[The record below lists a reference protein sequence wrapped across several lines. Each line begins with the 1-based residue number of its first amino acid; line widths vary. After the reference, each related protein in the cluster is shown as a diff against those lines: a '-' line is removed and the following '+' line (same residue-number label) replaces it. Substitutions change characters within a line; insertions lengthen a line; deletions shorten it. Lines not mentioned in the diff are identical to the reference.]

1 MDHHRPS
8 TALFDVYLRLRPS
21 SALDKERFLDVEQ
34 TDANTPP
41 THITIKPPANDQRK
55 RAVERFAFT
64 RVFEEHAGQRELFE
78 STGVLPLVEGV
89 LGAPGREGRD
99 GLVATLGVTG
109 SGKSHTILGSKSQRG
124 ITQLTLDVLFQQ
136 TAPYLADIDTSHTVY
151 PSLCAADASEA
162 NLLPAAHFL
171 DSIYSGDA
179 SGALSRA
186 TTPALVRSSD
196 WPLPSS
202 LYTLPPAFSPP
213 PLNESVSSNVAR
225 PSTALFDRLYYPSL
239 SKYQSPQQQPRSPLS
254 FSPTKSTVKPI
265 SKFAHVT
272 RSIAKF
278 AHLPSAQE
286 TSFLSAPSS
295 KRYMPRVSTLPQY
308 PPVDDINLAIDTS
321 AEYAI
326 VISMYEVYNDRIFDL
341 LTPSTT
347 STSTTTSKTGP
358 QKRRALLFKST
369 EASPDRKLVAGLR
382 KVICSTLDQA
392 LLVLET
398 GLQERRIAGTGT
410 NAASSRSHGFFC
422 TEVKKR
428 HRGTSSTS
436 HHHALPAGPWT
447 SSTLTLVDLAGSER
461 ARTAKTAGATLAEA
475 GKINESLMYL
485 GQCMQMQADNAHVT
499 TAGSGNLNLVPF
511 RQCKLTELLFSN
523 SLATHHSHQPHA
535 HKSPQKAIMI
545 VTADPLGDFNATS
558 QILRYSALARE
569 VTVPRIPSVT
579 STILASTAAAKMGN
593 GYFNGRTTPSAF
605 HEELDAAL
613 ATISALRDELS
624 VAQLLLAE
632 ERQRRVEAETSW
644 TATEQRVEAVEAEV
658 REEVWGEFE
667 ARLALEQ
674 RRWRAGREA
683 EMDAQDEH
691 LDRKL
696 ELLTQNL
703 AVWEDETAEGK
714 ENASPGGSSER
725 DVEEEEEA
733 GEDLD
738 YPSVSPFDV
747 ANNRLSP
754 NKKSAVDAPL
764 APGTPAA
771 HLQARNSLLTKEMF
785 ALEDD
790 NRALRERMA
799 AMERAGEGRREQ
811 LRSPSKKMR
820 VLKTPSRK
828 WEGSGVGLDG
838 F

>member
-1 MDHHRPS
+1 MDHHKPS
-8 TALFDVYLRLRPS
+8 TALFDVFLRLRPS
-21 SALDKERFLDVEQ
+21 SAIDKERFLDVEQ
-34 TDANTPP
+34 TEAGEAP
-41 THITIKPPANDQRK
+41 THITIKPPANDLRK

-64 RVFEEHAGQRELFE
+64 RVFEEHAGQRELLE

-124 ITQLTLDVLFQQ
+124 ITQLALDVLFQQ
-136 TAPYLADIDTSHTVY
+136 TAPYLADVDRHPNVY
-151 PSLCAADASEA
+151 PSLCAADVSEA

-186 TTPALVRSSD
+186 TTPALVRSQSA
-196 WPLPSS
+196 LPST
-202 LYTLPPAFSPP
+202 LYTLPGAFPTPSF
-213 PLNESVSSNVAR
+213 NDSISSNAAR
-225 PSTALFDRLYYPSL
+225 PSTAVFDRLYYPSL
-239 SKYQSPQQQPRSPLS
+239 SKYHSPLQQPRSPLA
-254 FSPTKSTVKPI
+254 FSPSRSTVKPV

-278 AHLPSAQE
+278 AHLPSTQE

-295 KRYMPRVSTLPQY
+295 KRYMPRVSTLPQS
-308 PPVDDINLAIDTS
+308 PPVDDIELDIDPS

-341 LTPSTT
+341 LTASAT
-347 STSTTTSKTGP
+347 SNSKTP

-369 EASPDRKLVAGLR
+369 ESSPDRKVVAGLR
-382 KVICSTLDQA
+382 KVICSTLEEA

-428 HRGTSSTS
+428 HRGSSS
-436 HHHALPAGPWT
+436 LSVPGPWT
-447 SSTLTLVDLAGSER
+447 SSTLTIVDLAGSER

-485 GQCMQMQADNAHVT
+485 GQCMQMQADNAHAT
-499 TAGSGNLNLVPF
+499 TPGNLNLVPF

-523 SLATHHSHQPHA
+523 SLATTHSTHV
-535 HKSPQKAIMI
+535 KTPQKAIMI

-579 STILASTAAAKMGN
+579 STILASTAAAKMGGAG
-593 GYFNGRTTPSAF
+593 GYFSGRSTPSAV
-605 HEELDAAL
+605 HEELEAAL
-613 ATISALRDELS
+613 AAIGSLRDELS
-624 VAQLLLAE
+624 VAQMLLAE
-632 ERQRRVEAETSW
+632 ETQRRQQAEASW
-644 TATEQRVEAVEAEV
+644 TIAEQRIDEVEAEV
-658 REEVWGEFE
+658 REEVWSEFE
-667 ARLALEQ
+667 AKLAQEQ
-674 RRWRAGREA
+674 RRWRAARDA

-696 ELLTQNL
+696 ELLTQNM
-703 AVWEDETAEGK
+703 AIYEDETAEK
-714 ENASPGGSSER
+714 ENTSPKALDDEGP
-725 DVEEEEEA
+725 DHHLD
-733 GEDLD
+733 EDQTSL
-738 YPSVSPFDV
+738 SPAKPAADV
-747 ANNRLSP
+747 AQ
-754 NKKSAVDAPL
+754 
-764 APGTPAA
+764 PGTPAA
-771 HLQARNSLLTKEMF
+771 HLQARNSLLTKELF
-785 ALEDD
+785 SLEDE
-790 NRALRERMA
+790 NRALRERIVG
-799 AMERAGEGRREQ
+799 MEREKEGRREQ

-828 WEGSGVGLDG
+828 WEGSGVGLDDL
-838 F
+838 